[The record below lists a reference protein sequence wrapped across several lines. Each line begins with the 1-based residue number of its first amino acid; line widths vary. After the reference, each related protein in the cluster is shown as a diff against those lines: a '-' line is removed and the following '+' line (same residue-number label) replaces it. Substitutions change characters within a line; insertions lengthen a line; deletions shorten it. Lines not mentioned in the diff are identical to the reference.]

1 MIKKLLNILSLS
13 IFSCCL
19 FFFYEVATSQKTQ
32 AQSGAFRV
40 KSHLVFDKN
49 FSGKGFALD
58 GDSIKVGKK
67 EVRLFGLD
75 APEYKQKCLDQNN
88 QEYACGI
95 ISHEFLTKLATGK
108 KVECVY
114 AEKDKY
120 DRFLGKCF
128 VGGISINEEIVK
140 NGMAV
145 IYNFTESSEKM
156 DDLEKQAKA
165 NKIGI
170 WQGSFELP
178 KDYRKHNMR
187 K

>member
-1 MIKKLLNILSLS
+1 MIEKILNFFCVIVFL
-13 IFSCCL
+13 CCCC
-19 FFFYEVATSQKTQ
+19 FFYEVATPQITY
-32 AQSGAFRV
+32 AQSGSFRV

-58 GDSIKVGKK
+58 GDSIRVGKK

-75 APEYKQKCLDQNN
+75 APEYKQQCLDGNN
-88 QEYACGI
+88 KEYSCGI
-95 ISHEFLTKLATGK
+95 ASHDFLTKLATGK
-108 KVECVY
+108 KVECFY

-128 VGGISINEEIVK
+128 VGDVSINEEIVK

-156 DDLEKQAKA
+156 DNLEKEAKN

-170 WQGSFELP
+170 WQGAFELP
-178 KDYRKHNMR
+178 KDYRKHNAR